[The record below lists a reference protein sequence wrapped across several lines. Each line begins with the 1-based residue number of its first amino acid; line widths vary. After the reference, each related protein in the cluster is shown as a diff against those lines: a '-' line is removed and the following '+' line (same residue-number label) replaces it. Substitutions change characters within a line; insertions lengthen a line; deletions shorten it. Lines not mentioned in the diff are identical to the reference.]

1 MALPQRLG
9 VLVIAVV
16 ALVVATF
23 GGGSAMASWLSGAG
37 AAGTPG
43 ITVTAGAPAGAL
55 YPEPTTGY
63 STPGTGG
70 ITVLVTNT
78 GDTGVRLTTARLGAV
93 TVSPLPGRT
102 CAAGSVLPVTTDVVT
117 LPAPVELPVDASNVP
132 VELPGAL
139 TMLGSAEAGC
149 QGAAITVE
157 VTLSA

>member
-1 MALPQRLG
+1 VALPQRLG
-9 VLVIAVV
+9 FLVATVV
-16 ALVVATF
+16 ALVVAIS

-37 AAGTPG
+37 PTGTPG
-43 ITVTAGAPAGAL
+43 ITVTAGAPTGAL
-55 YPEPTTGY
+55 YPEPPTGY
-63 STPGTGG
+63 STAGTGG
-70 ITVLVTNT
+70 VTVLVTNT

-102 CAAGSVLPVTTDVVT
+102 CASGSVRPVTTDVVA
-117 LPAPVELPVDASNVP
+117 LAAPVELASGGSNVP

>member
-9 VLVIAVV
+9 FLVAAVV
-16 ALVVATF
+16 ALVVVTF

-37 AAGTPG
+37 PAGTPG
-43 ITVTAGAPAGAL
+43 ITVTAGAPTGAL
-55 YPEPTTGY
+55 YPEPPTGY
-63 STPGTGG
+63 TTAGTGG
-70 ITVLVTNT
+70 VTVLVTNI
-78 GDTGVRLTTARLGAV
+78 GDTGVRLTTARLGEV

-102 CAAGSVLPVTTDVVT
+102 CASGSVLPVTTRVVPLT
-117 LPAPVELPVDASNVP
+117 APVALAVDASDVP

-149 QGAAITVE
+149 QGATITVE